1 MISKMGCW
9 KGGREAAQAC
19 VQLGAS
25 GAACCMQHSPAAR
38 PAAATA
44 SPVCGEGAAS
54 SLIVLGPKQ
63 KHTEEGLRTETAA
76 QEPQPRCLLLPQS
89 PGKQADE
96 ARGHGEPS
104 PLLSGRAPGWP
115 SSSHGLCAKKKR
127 RAARR
132 ASQERG
138 GARRE
143 AVPTLPAA
151 LNRGEN
157 NRIGFYS
164 ARSSKQRCKQGV
176 TRKWRAVAHRT
187 VSQRLHGDRASCRSA
202 HPHHPAC
209 GCRDS
214 CQPGL
219 LERWDLYR

>member
-1 MISKMGCW
+1 MVVG
-9 KGGREAAQAC
+9 
-19 VQLGAS
+19 
-25 GAACCMQHSPAAR
+25 
-38 PAAATA
+38 T
-44 SPVCGEGAAS
+44 
-54 SLIVLGPKQ
+54 KQ
-63 KHTEEGLRTETAA
+63 KHTKEGLRTETAA

-89 PGKQADE
+89 PGKQADD
-96 ARGHGEPS
+96 AWGHSEPS
-104 PLLSGRAPGWP
+104 PLLSGQAPGWP
-115 SSSHGLCAKKKR
+115 SSSHGLCAKKKG

-187 VSQRLHGDRASCRSA
+187 VPHSACTETELAAGARTRTTPPVGAGTAASQASWRDGIFTDRFFI
-202 HPHHPAC
+202 
-209 GCRDS
+209 DFFFFF
-214 CQPGL
+214 
-219 LERWDLYR
+219 